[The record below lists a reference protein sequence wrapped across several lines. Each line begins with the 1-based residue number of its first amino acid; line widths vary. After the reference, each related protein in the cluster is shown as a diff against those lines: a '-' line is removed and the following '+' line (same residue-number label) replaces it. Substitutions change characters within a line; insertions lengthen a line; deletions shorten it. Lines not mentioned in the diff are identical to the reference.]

1 MPADI
6 SSLVSKMEDF
16 IRKSPQGV
24 SIQDVARQFNISRYE
39 SVYVLGM
46 LIGSGKVGVRQVGP
60 VKLHYY
66 KGEKGKGGD

>member
-6 SSLVSKMEDF
+6 SPLAEKVEEF
-16 IRKSPQGV
+16 IKKSPQGV

-39 SVYVLGM
+39 AVYALGM
-46 LIGSGKVGVRQVGP
+46 LIGSGKVGVRQIGP

-66 KGEKGKGGD
+66 KSEK

>member
-6 SSLVSKMEDF
+6 SSLVNKMEEY
-16 IRKSPQGV
+16 IKKNQQGV

-46 LIGSGKVGVRQVGP
+46 LIGSGKVGVRQIGP

-66 KGEKGKGGD
+66 KHDKGKGGD